1 VISVAE
7 ATQRVVAVFAPVA
20 SQTVPVGEAFARVLA
35 EPVEARMT
43 QPPAPMSSMDGYA
56 VRAADVPGT
65 LKLAGSAPAGHP
77 FAGSLGAG
85 QTVRIFT
92 GGVVPDG
99 ADAIVIQEDTE
110 AQGARIVMKVA
121 AKPGKHI
128 RPAGMDFRQ
137 GDLLAPPGRR
147 LTARDLSLIAAGDV
161 AEVRVRRKP
170 VVVVAATGDELSLPG
185 QPRSA
190 GGIVASSGFALK
202 AMIESWGGGVRDL
215 GVLPDRIEAIQ
226 GIADAAQGADLV
238 VTLGGA
244 SVGDHDLIQN
254 ALGPRGFEL
263 DFWKIAMR
271 PGKPLIFGRL
281 GGVPLIGLPGNPV
294 SALVCATLFVQP
306 AISALLGTETRIA
319 TRAAKLAQPLGPNDS
334 RQDYLRCETTTRDGE
349 LWVRA
354 FDVQD
359 SSMLSGL
366 AKADALIVRPPHATA
381 IPAGARVEV
390 IPL

>member
-1 VISVAE
+1 MISVAE